1 MIEEFNDKERVSK
14 MWAEYTAGVEYQ
26 DQINLASTCRENINF
41 YEGRQWATNRAIDI
55 PTPVANVI
63 KMIVRGKVSG
73 VLASPVSLAY
83 ESSDNSDAALEFTNF
98 ARYIGKELR
107 QEDLDYSAMLDG
119 AIKGTYIMH
128 YYWDA
133 KARGLDGK
141 VEGGMRGE
149 IIDPLNIIFANPAER
164 DEQEQ
169 EWIIIA
175 KRMKVSEAV
184 LLASD
189 GVDEALI
196 TSDDKE
202 QTYTEDTEQDNVEYC
217 TVLTKYFRK
226 DDEVYFERAV
236 KGTILQEAISLT
248 PNTDAVE
255 LTDHEI
261 NAVASSMQQQS
272 TQSEEEYKARYYP
285 IAVGNWDERNESVF
299 GMSEVESLL
308 PNQKIINFSLALH
321 VLLVQNS
328 GAGKYIVHP
337 GALKE
342 QKITNAPGQVLTD
355 YSPMGNGIKRLVEPA
370 VSTSI
375 VQIADKFIE
384 ITRSMSGA
392 TEVASGEVG
401 NNMSGQ
407 AIALLQQQANKPIQE
422 MQRRYWRMCEKR
434 GRVYEQFFKL
444 YYDRKSYT
452 YEGTDQSESGVFEG
466 EKYKSISF
474 SCVVS
479 AGAGTQFSEVMEISM
494 LDNLLGQKVIDAK
507 TYIKLYPTSACPN
520 KTQLIKAIE
529 EQEQGTLSKLSE
541 ELKKAQQTLQQT
553 NQAVEEKSKLFE
565 QIDNVM
571 AENSRLKAT
580 LLDRQASYDTDL
592 AGVLAENSK
601 YKQIIS
607 AAMGGGINAMSEMP
621 VGAQASESR
630 QGEETYEMQ
639 QQQMQ

>member
-1 MIEEFNDKERVSK
+1 MKKRKGELMIEEEEKVCE
-14 MWAEYTAGVEYQ
+14 MWSQYIDGVAYQ
-26 DQINLASTCRENINF
+26 EQIDLAKTCKENIDF
-41 YEGRQWATNRAIDI
+41 YEGRQWSRKRKLDI

-63 KMIVRGKVSG
+63 KMIVRSKVSG

-83 ESSDNSDAALEFTNF
+83 ESSDNSDAAVEFTNF

-107 QEDLDYSAMLDG
+107 QEDLDYNAVLNG

-128 YYWDA
+128 YYWDGN
-133 KARGLDGK
+133 ARGLSGN

-149 IIDPLNIIFANPAER
+149 LIDPLNVVFSNPTEK

-184 LLASD
+184 LLAGD
-189 GVDEALI
+189 GVDTTLI
-196 TSDDKE
+196 TSDEKE
-202 QTYTEDTEQDNVEYC
+202 QSYNDDTEQNDKEYC
-217 TVLTKYFRK
+217 TVLTKYFRR

-236 KGTILQEAISLT
+236 KSVMLTEAISLT
-248 PNTDAVE
+248 PNSQISIDEEQPQENITDVE
-255 LTDHEI
+255 NSD
-261 NAVASSMQQQS
+261 MF
-272 TQSEEEYKARYYP
+272 KARYYP
-285 IAVGNWDERNESVF
+285 LLVGVWDERNESIF

-337 GALKE
+337 NALKS
-342 QKITNAPGQVLTD
+342 QKITNEPGQVLTD
-355 YSPMGNGIKRLVEPA
+355 YSPQGNGIRRLTEPPLN
-370 VSTSI
+370 TSI
-375 VQIADKFIE
+375 VQIADKFID

-444 YYDRKSYT
+444 YYDRKAYT
-452 YEGTDQSESGVFEG
+452 YEGQDNTSSGVFEG
-466 EKYKSISF
+466 EKFQGVSF

-520 KTQLIKAIE
+520 KTQLLEAIE
-529 EQEQGTLSKLSE
+529 EQDQSKMEQISKQLQQS
-541 ELKKAQQTLQQT
+541 QQTLEQT

-571 AENSRLKAT
+571 AENSKLKAT
-580 LLDRQASYDTDL
+580 LLDRQATYDKDL
-592 AGVLAENSK
+592 AEVIAEVGK
-601 YKQIIS
+601 YKQLINQLI
-607 AAMGGGINAMSEMP
+607 GGNGYGMSEMSA
-621 VGAQASESR
+621 VAQASESGER
-630 QGEETYEMQ
+630 QANDEMQ
-639 QQQMQ
+639 QQQM